1 MAGGR
6 AQAHGGCLPGIL
18 TLLGL
23 IREHRGA
30 FEYDWRT
37 RFHKPLT
44 AIGTRDM
51 SWGEAYRL
59 ALILIADPS
68 SQVGAAT
75 AGLAQPVSREYV
87 ALQIL
92 VDNAVQQAAKKRAQL
107 RTLPD
112 PFKRTKRIGGRHV
125 GVSAVDFEKVLAA
138 HRGAPPP

>member
-1 MAGGR
+1 
-6 AQAHGGCLPGIL
+6 
-18 TLLGL
+18 
-23 IREHRGA
+23 
-30 FEYDWRT
+30 
-37 RFHKPLT
+37 
-44 AIGTRDM
+44 M
-51 SWGEAYRL
+51 SWGEAFRL

-75 AGLAQPVSREYV
+75 GGLAQPVSREYV

-125 GVSAVDFEKVLAA
+125 GVSAVDFETVLAA

>member
-1 MAGGR
+1 MAGSR

-37 RFHKPLT
+37 RFHTPLS
-44 AIGTRDM
+44 AIGTRAM
-51 SWGEAYRL
+51 SWGEAFRL

-68 SQVGAAT
+68 SQVGSAT
-75 AGLAQPVSREYV
+75 GGLAQPVSREYV

-92 VDNAVQQAAKKRAQL
+92 VDNAVQQAAKRRAQL

-112 PFKRTKRIGGRHV
+112 PLKRTKRHGGRHM
-125 GVSAVDFEKVLAA
+125 GVSPDDFEKVLAA
-138 HRGAPPP
+138 HRRAP

>member
-1 MAGGR
+1 MADCLAGALGGDF
-6 AQAHGGCLPGIL
+6 PGIL
-18 TLLGL
+18 TLLDL
-23 IREHRGA
+23 IEGHRSA

-37 RFHKPLT
+37 RFRTPLS
-44 AIGTRDM
+44 AIGTRAM
-51 SWGEAYRL
+51 SWGEAFRL

-75 AGLAQPVSREYV
+75 GGLAQPVSREYV

-138 HRGAPPP
+138 HRG

>member
-1 MAGGR
+1 VADCLAG
-6 AQAHGGCLPGIL
+6 ALGGDFPGIL
-18 TLLGL
+18 TLLDL
-23 IREHRGA
+23 IEGHRSA

-37 RFHKPLT
+37 RFSIPLS
-44 AIGTRDM
+44 AIGTRAM
-51 SWGEAYRL
+51 SWGEAFRL

-75 AGLAQPVSREYV
+75 GGLAQPVSREYV

-138 HRGAPPP
+138 HRG